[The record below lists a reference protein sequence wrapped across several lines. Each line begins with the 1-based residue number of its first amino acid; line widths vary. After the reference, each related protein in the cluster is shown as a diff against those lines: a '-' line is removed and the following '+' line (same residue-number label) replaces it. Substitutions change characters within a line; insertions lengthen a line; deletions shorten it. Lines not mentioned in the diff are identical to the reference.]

1 MVKHALGL
9 LVFYAALLAVMFGAI
24 AGVQQLL
31 PCGWLT
37 ASSTPNNRVGEC
49 AIELPGEPS

>member
-9 LVFYAALLAVMFGAI
+9 LVFYAAFVFVMFVTI

-37 ASSTPNNRVGEC
+37 ASMTPNNRAGEC
-49 AIELPGEPS
+49 VIAQMESLR